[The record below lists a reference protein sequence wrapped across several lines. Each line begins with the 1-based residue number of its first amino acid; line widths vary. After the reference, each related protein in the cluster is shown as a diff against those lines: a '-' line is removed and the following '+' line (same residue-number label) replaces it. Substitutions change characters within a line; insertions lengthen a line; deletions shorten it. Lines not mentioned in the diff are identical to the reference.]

1 MKVLVALLSLFIA
14 SGALAGENL
23 TADQIWERRAELDK
37 KTVRASFE
45 WHYNFEASDAHV
57 WMPDGTVRSL
67 RVEFAGG
74 QLSQSAPAEWKKVED
89 AFRSYGAQMKRA
101 AQKKKEGPK
110 DLWFVVDADV
120 EVSLPPPQKDPDVIV
135 LGPDLFLRVTALHS
149 VRKEEAN
156 SEGSDSPERES
167 GPRLNKP

>member
-57 WMPDGTVRSL
+57 WPNKRVRPWGL
-67 RVEFAGG
+67 GLTEERVVSDCGHG
-74 QLSQSAPAEWKKVED
+74 PT
-89 AFRSYGAQMKRA
+89 A
-101 AQKKKEGPK
+101 AHR
-110 DLWFVVDADV
+110 
-120 EVSLPPPQKDPDVIV
+120 I
-135 LGPDLFLRVTALHS
+135 
-149 VRKEEAN
+149 
-156 SEGSDSPERES
+156 
-167 GPRLNKP
+167 

>member
-1 MKVLVALLSLFIA
+1 MKVLVALLSFFIA
-14 SGALAGENL
+14 SGALAGESL

-67 RVEFAGG
+67 RVELVGA
-74 QLSQSAPAEWKKVED
+74 QLSKTAPAEWKKIED
-89 AFRSYGAQMKRA
+89 AHRSYWTEVKHA
-101 AQKKKEGPK
+101 AQKKKDGPK
-110 DLWFVVDADV
+110 DIWFQIEADV

-156 SEGSDSPERES
+156 QSPEPMPLKRHGS
-167 GPRLNKP
+167 S